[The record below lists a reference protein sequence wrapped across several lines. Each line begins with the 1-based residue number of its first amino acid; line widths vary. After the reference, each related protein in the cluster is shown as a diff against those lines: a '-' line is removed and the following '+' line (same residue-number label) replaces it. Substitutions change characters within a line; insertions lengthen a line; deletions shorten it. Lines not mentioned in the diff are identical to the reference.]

1 MRLALLNDCLAL
13 MEHTAYLAD
22 KVPKKWRLWLAEP
35 LSRELGGVCHN
46 LAFANQENLKIREG
60 RARRIRL
67 QNQALAGLTVA
78 DNLMALA
85 VQMKALSPKQLD
97 SWSKK
102 LSGLRARIL
111 GWIKS
116 DLEQIEKMT
125 H

>member
-1 MRLALLNDCLAL
+1 
-13 MEHTAYLAD
+13 
-22 KVPKKWRLWLAEP
+22 
-35 LSRELGGVCHN
+35 
-46 LAFANQENLKIREG
+46 ENLKIREG